1 MKVEPRYDVLL
12 RDVVFVFVGKEGD
25 IPMVIINLTDGQVKE
40 VEEALECYDA
50 QFIRTPQDGKIS
62 IGILDDTG
70 QVIAGLD
77 AVMTAFNILYVS
89 TVFVDESH
97 RRQGLGRQLMEEMET
112 RAKLLG
118 ANTIRLDTFDW
129 QGYDFY
135 KALDYQEVGH
145 YAHEAD
151 GYSEHFFVKFI

>member
-1 MKVEPRYDVLL
+1 
-12 RDVVFVFVGKEGD
+12 
-25 IPMVIINLTDGQVKE
+25 MVIINLTDGQVKE

-62 IGILDDTG
+62 IGFLNETG
-70 QVIAGLD
+70 KVIAGLA
-77 AVMTAFNILYVS
+77 AVMTAFKILYVS
-89 TVFVDESH
+89 TVFVDESY

-135 KALDYQEVGH
+135 KSLDYQEVGH
-145 YAHEAD
+145 YVHTQD